1 VYPPELPAK
10 RWFQHY
16 ATLFD
21 TVELNNTFYRLPT
34 AKAMEDW
41 EAAAPPDFLYALKL
55 GQFATHR
62 KKLKDPEWWLA
73 NHLDRVERLGE
84 HLGPNLIQLPPRWQR
99 NTSRLDEFLA
109 LVPKTIR
116 WAVELRDRSWVH
128 DDTFDVLHRHGVALC
143 LHDLIEDHPSVLTTN
158 WTYVRFHGPHA
169 TVRPYHDLYGPRRLQ
184 PWAERLSAELRAG
197 NDVYCYFNNDY
208 HGHAVTDARTLRDLL
223 DQCKK
228 PV

>member
-128 DDTFDVLHRHGVALC
+128 DDTFDVLHRHEVALC